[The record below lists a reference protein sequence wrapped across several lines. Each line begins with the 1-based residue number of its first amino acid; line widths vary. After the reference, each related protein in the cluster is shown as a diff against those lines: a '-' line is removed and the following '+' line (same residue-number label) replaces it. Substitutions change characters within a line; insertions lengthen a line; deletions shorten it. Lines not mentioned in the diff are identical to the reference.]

1 MAAKQRLGFPT
12 KFAKEQN
19 FYEVKAKDEKSTPT
33 KMYIFDQVTQFI
45 YKVSFKL
52 GQVSGDGLDEYVSQS
67 YSSVEKKFKVDNY
80 DILFARRDF
89 KDPNVDANSP
99 VATYKSQVNADNVP
113 SAYRYNE
120 DHESYLF
127 LNDQLVYDPQ
137 LGKNAFSK
145 TKSVLDIETPGQTYP
160 VGSTVHGSQADN
172 QAKVETFI
180 PYEDQKNL
188 SDSIMKNKAWIR
200 KFAQKHFLMIF
211 RSNNVMEDPR
221 IFYGF
226 AIKDLRYHPYDQV
239 KY

>member
-1 MAAKQRLGFPT
+1 MSAKQRLGFPT

-19 FYEVKAKDEKSTPT
+19 FYEVKDGT
-33 KMYIFDQVTQFI
+33 KMYLFDQVTQFI

-89 KDPNVDANSP
+89 KDPNVAANEP
-99 VATYKSQVNADNVP
+99 VYTWKSQVNANITYSNP
-113 SAYRYNE
+113 SYRYNV

-137 LGKNAFSK
+137 LGTSAYKN
-145 TKSVLDIETPGQTYP
+145 KSVLDIQSPGLTYP
-160 VGSTVHGSQADN
+160 VTATNHGTQAQN
-172 QAKVETFI
+172 VAKVETFI
-180 PYEDQKNL
+180 PYVDQRNL
-188 SDSIMKNKAWIR
+188 SNSIMKNKAWIR

-226 AIKDLRYHPYDQV
+226 PIKDLRYHPYDQV